1 MAAATTTTTTT
12 GEITLKLLIDSNTE
26 KVVFA
31 EAKKDFVDY
40 LFGLLQVPV
49 GSILGNLLANKM
61 DGAGSI
67 SRVYKSV
74 MDLESSYLLT
84 DVSRDLLLCPKMSSS
99 STSITI
105 PPLLQSFE
113 ISNKKSE
120 NETRRDSNANVT
132 LFGATPSAPSLF
144 GSSFSSTNTEAI
156 VASPSKPEGFV
167 SGMTQYMVMDDL
179 TVKLSSP
186 ISSVTLLN
194 TIGVKDFSCF
204 VEKIVTINFNKGLE
218 LVKASFVS
226 DTVLS
231 DVFVRNHPRRT
242 NVFDPFSVD
251 VWDPFDGFFNVPS
264 NSGRSEASAFAN
276 TRIDWKETP
285 EAHVFKADLP
295 GIKKQEVKVEVEE
308 GRILQ
313 ISGERSK
320 EQEDKNDKWHRV
332 ERSSGKFLR
341 RFRLPENVNM
351 DQVKAT
357 MENGVLT
364 VTVPKEE
371 EEKKPQVKSIDISG

>member
-1 MAAATTTTTTT
+1 MAATTATR
-12 GEITLKLLIDSNTE
+12 EITLKLLIDTNTE

-113 ISNKKSE
+113 FSDKKSE
-120 NETRRDSNANVT
+120 NETRSDSNANVM
-132 LFGATPSAPSLF
+132 FGAIPSAPSRSVPLF
-144 GSSFSSTNTEAI
+144 GSACSPTTTEAI

-167 SGMTQYMVMDDL
+167 SGMTRYMVMDDL
-179 TVKLSSP
+179 TVKPSSP
-186 ISSVTLLN
+186 ISSITLLN
-194 TIGVKDFSCF
+194 SIGVKDFSCF
-204 VEKIVTINFNKGLE
+204 VEKIVTINFNKGLD

-231 DVFVRNHPRRT
+231 DVQACIHMHVE
-242 NVFDPFSVD
+242 D
-251 VWDPFDGFFNVPS
+251 S
-264 NSGRSEASAFAN
+264 NSKLL
-276 TRIDWKETP
+276 D
-285 EAHVFKADLP
+285 H
-295 GIKKQEVKVEVEE
+295 
-308 GRILQ
+308 
-313 ISGERSK
+313 
-320 EQEDKNDKWHRV
+320 
-332 ERSSGKFLR
+332 
-341 RFRLPENVNM
+341 
-351 DQVKAT
+351 
-357 MENGVLT
+357 
-364 VTVPKEE
+364 
-371 EEKKPQVKSIDISG
+371 